1 MSGNQGEEAGPLAA
15 TVARVVR
22 VAFLV
27 RPPRLEAALILLL
40 TLSTL
45 ACLAPLLSP
54 RLVVVPRSLSP
65 RSALWLRVDLVLR
78 PTGLCDWRSLDCF
91 GGEDA

>member
-1 MSGNQGEEAGPLAA
+1 MLPIYDEGLSRPRATAA
-15 TVARVVR
+15 AR

-27 RPPRLEAALILLL
+27 RPPRLEAALMLLPA
-40 TLSTL
+40 LSTL
-45 ACLAPLLSP
+45 ACLAPLFDP
-54 RLVVVPRSLSP
+54 RLADAAISLSP

-78 PTGLCDWRSLDCF
+78 PIGLCDWRSLNCF